1 MANYS
6 GVLAGLGV
14 SAGIAGG
21 RALVLE
27 RNREVER
34 QTIAEDEIRTQLL
47 QLDKGIAQLTEET
60 EKLLAQARESM
71 SGAEAEIFEAH
82 LLMLQDPTLREA
94 FINEVTCKR
103 KNIAWAVHDVFTDFI
118 KTFEELED
126 EYMRQRAADLAEIRR
141 RLLDLL
147 GGGTSFPVLR
157 PGSIIIAEDL
167 GPAETLALTRDCLAG
182 IVLERGGR
190 TSHTSIL
197 ARALGIPAVIG
208 VVGITTAVSTGEEI
222 IVDADAGQV
231 HISPPD
237 TVRSQYA
244 AKISRQEAEK
254 LALKELLAEPA
265 VTLDGRDVALWAN
278 VGSVTEAAEALT
290 HGAQGIGLF
299 RTEFLYMD
307 RQSFPSEEEQEQV
320 YREMLAVMQGK
331 PVVIRTLD
339 IGSDKKLPYFATAAE
354 DNPALGCRAIR
365 WCLKESEV
373 FRTQLRALLK
383 ASAAGDLWIMFPM
396 IAVLEELRSAKNL
409 LADIRQELAEEG
421 VSVSDSIKVGMMVEV
436 PAAALNADLFAQ
448 EVDFFSVGTNDLLQ
462 YLFAADRQN
471 EAVGYLY
478 QPRNIALLRLLRHI
492 AEAAH
497 RQGIPVGICG
507 EMAGNPEMTAVLVGL
522 GLDELSMS
530 GQCIPQVKR
539 TIRSLEAN
547 TAVQLLDE
555 LMGKNN
561 W

>member
-1 MANYS
+1 MANYA
-6 GVLAGLGV
+6 GVLAGFGV

-21 RALVLE
+21 RALVLKKD
-27 RNREVER
+27 REVER
-34 QTIAEDEIRTQLL
+34 QNIAEDEIKTQLL
-47 QLDKGIAQLTEET
+47 RLDRGIAQLTEET
-60 EKLLAQARESM
+60 EKLLAQARAAM
-71 SGAEAEIFEAH
+71 SGGEAEIFEAH
-82 LLMLQDPTLREA
+82 VLMLQDPALREA
-94 FINEVTCKR
+94 LIDAVTNKR
-103 KNIAWAVHDVFTDFI
+103 KNLAWAVHDVLGDFI
-118 KTFEELED
+118 KTFAALDD
-126 EYMRQRAADLAEIRR
+126 EYMRQRAADLTEIRQ

-147 GGGTSFPVLR
+147 DGGTSFPVLQ

-167 GPAETLALTRDCLAG
+167 GPAETLSLNRDCLAG

-190 TSHTSIL
+190 TSHTSVL

-208 VVGITTAVSTGEEI
+208 VDGITTAVTTGAEI
-222 IVDADAGQV
+222 IVDANAGQV

-237 TVRSQYA
+237 TVRAQYA
-244 AKISRQEAEK
+244 AQISRQEAEK
-254 LALKELLAEPA
+254 RALEELLAEPA
-265 VTLDGRDVALWAN
+265 VTLDGRNVALWAN
-278 VGSVTEAAEALT
+278 VGGVAEAAEALT

-307 RQSFPSEEEQEQV
+307 RQSLPCEEEQERV
-320 YREMLAVMQGK
+320 YREMLAVMRGK

-339 IGSDKKLPYFATAAE
+339 IGSDKKLPYVSTAAE

-365 WCLKESEV
+365 WCLQEKEV

-383 ASAAGDLWIMFPM
+383 ASVAGDLWIMFPM
-396 IAVLEELRSAKNL
+396 IAVPEELRAAKNL
-409 LADIRQELAEEG
+409 LADIRQQLVAEGTG
-421 VSVSDSIKVGMMVEV
+421 VSERIKVGMMVEV
-436 PAAALNADLFAQ
+436 PAAALNADLFAP
-448 EVDFFSVGTNDLLQ
+448 EVDFFSIGTNDLLQ

-478 QPRNIALLRLLRHI
+478 QPRNTVLLRLLRHI
-492 AEAAH
+492 AAAAH

-507 EMAGNPEMTAVLVGL
+507 EMAGDPEMTAVLVGL

-530 GQCIPQVKR
+530 GQCIPRVKR

-547 TAVQLLDE
+547 TAVRLLDG